1 MKLLL
6 VERVKLL
13 LLLLLLVEGK
23 MMGVA
28 VVVMLL
34 KWMLS
39 TVAVAARVAV
49 AVDRGVDNAV
59 RGIFAWY
66 SCGFASG
73 GGGGEEWLHVM
84 GEEHL
89 LLLQVR
95 RDGGVDGV
103 GGMRM

>member
-1 MKLLL
+1 M
-6 VERVKLL
+6 ERVKLL

-34 KWMLS
+34 KWMLC
-39 TVAVAARVAV
+39 TVAVAARVAVV

-59 RGIFAWY
+59 RGILSWY
-66 SCGFASG
+66 SCGFTA

-84 GEEHL
+84 CQEHLLLL

>member
-1 MKLLL
+1 VKLLL
-6 VERVKLL
+6 MERVKLL

-39 TVAVAARVAV
+39 TVAVVAARV

-59 RGIFAWY
+59 RGILRWY
-66 SCGFASG
+66 SWGISS

>member
-59 RGIFAWY
+59 RGILSWY
-66 SCGFASG
+66 SCGISS

-84 GEEHL
+84 GQEHL

-95 RDGGVDGV
+95 RDGRVDGV